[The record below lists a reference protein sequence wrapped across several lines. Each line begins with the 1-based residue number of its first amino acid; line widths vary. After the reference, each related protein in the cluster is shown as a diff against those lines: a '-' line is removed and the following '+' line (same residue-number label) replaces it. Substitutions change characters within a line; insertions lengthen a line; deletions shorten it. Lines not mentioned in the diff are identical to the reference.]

1 MDAHTM
7 PTRRGLLA
15 RLAALTTIPAAFYLL
30 GWESAAH
37 AAVAPAAIAPE
48 GVKQYASIEEEFE
61 GTMLRLF
68 GDKTVDYNGSVV
80 LTAPQMAENGRV
92 VPVEVKFEY
101 PADLAAPSYPQRLY
115 LIVDKN
121 RRPLSVVFA
130 FAPTAGSGYAACN
143 LRMGASSPIRAI
155 IEMSDGKLVGAV
167 KNVNVVVGGC
177 GG

>member
-1 MDAHTM
+1 MHARMM
-7 PTRRGLLA
+7 PTRRGLLKK
-15 RLAALTTIPAAFYLL
+15 LAAVATMPVAFRLL
-30 GWESAAH
+30 GWEQGAQ
-37 AAVAPAAIAPE
+37 AAIAPD

-68 GDKTVDYNGSVV
+68 GDKTVDYNGTVV

-92 VPVEVKFEY
+92 VPVEVKFDY
-101 PADLAAPSYPQRLY
+101 PADLAATPFPQRLF

-130 FAPTAGSGYAACN
+130 FAPMASSGYAACN
-143 LRMGASSPIRAI
+143 LRMGGTSPIRAV

>member
-1 MDAHTM
+1 MLVPMM
-7 PTRRGLLA
+7 PTRRRLLG
-15 RLAALTTIPAAFYLL
+15 RLAALATMPFALRLTSAIPAA
-30 GWESAAH
+30 EAS
-37 AAVAPAAIAPE
+37 IAPD
-48 GVKQYASIEEEFE
+48 GVTRYLSIEENFD

-68 GDKTVDYNGSVV
+68 GERTVEYNDAVL

-101 PADLAAPSYPQRLY
+101 QNDPAAKSYPEHLF
-115 LIVDKN
+115 LIVDNN

-130 FAPTAGSGYAACN
+130 FGPTASSGLAACN
-143 LRMGASSPIRAI
+143 LRMGGSSPIRAI
-155 IEMSDGKLVGAV
+155 VEMTDGKLVGAV